1 MKYLKIKHYIHVLFK
16 EGTEWEY
23 RELLPS
29 TVSPPITLK
38 KYSWRKRLIL
48 FLPTSVI
55 FYFLKSG
62 FSNDFMNYVMAAL
75 AIFIGLFTNL
85 IIVLYQ
91 RYSTIP
97 QNNGAQQTSH
107 LALLNNRKTKNFIR
121 QFTFVTGKNLLI
133 ATVIIVLISIFMLF
147 KSLAGFNLFG
157 YEFVKHLNEIN
168 FQSFTLFIKGFL
180 TTVIRFL
187 IIYALIDFTI
197 LLLYS
202 LGSLFAFLKGEYS
215 QE

>member
-1 MKYLKIKHYIHVLFK
+1 MRYLKIKHYINVLFE

-23 RELLPS
+23 KELLPS
-29 TVSPPITLK
+29 TQTTKVSLR
-38 KYSWRKRLIL
+38 KYSWVKRGIL
-48 FLPTSVI
+48 LLPTCAI

-62 FSNDFMNYVMAAL
+62 LSNDFMNYVIYAL

-91 RYSTIP
+91 RYSTISP
-97 QNNGAQQTSH
+97 KNGTDQIGH
-107 LALLNNRKTKNFIR
+107 LTILNNKKIKNFIR

-133 ATVIIVLISIFMLF
+133 ATAIIVLISIFMLF
-147 KSLAGFNLFG
+147 KSLATFYVAD
-157 YEFVKHLNEIN
+157 YEFVKHIGEVN
-168 FQSFTLFIKGFL
+168 FQSFVLFTKGCIS
-180 TTVIRFL
+180 TVIRLL

-202 LGSLFAFLKGEYS
+202 LGSLFAFLKGEYA
-215 QE
+215 QD